1 MGEYKANIFLIGDPD
16 TVLGFR
22 FAGLKGHTAPDAA
35 AAAELFH
42 HAVHDHRVSIVVLTE
57 GMADLI
63 RSTLDTFEDENDFP
77 FIVEIPDSSGPSP
90 SRRSPSEIVRKAIGI
105 SI

>member
-1 MGEYKANIFLIGDPD
+1 MGEYKANIYLIGDRD

-22 FAGLKGHTAPDAA
+22 FAGLQGHTASDAPA
-35 AAAELFH
+35 AMELFQR
-42 HAVHDHRVSIVVLTE
+42 AVEDKRVRILVLTE
-57 GMADLI
+57 RIADLI
-63 RSTLDTFEDENDFP
+63 RPTLDAFEEKNNFP
-77 FIVEIPDSSGPSP
+77 FVVEIPDGSGPSP